1 MCYPGISKLKDTE
14 HTVLV
19 LLSDFT
25 LFVQESE
32 INGADI
38 NPEIEKAKSWL
49 LFPNSLC
56 KERSWK
62 FMSKAPGKVSTDHPP
77 QPIQYSKDLTMAQTN
92 CIWVMRCH
100 KESKLQCMRSSGWA
114 IKEARSPS
122 ALHCSG

>member
-1 MCYPGISKLKDTE
+1 MLTRINSTVCYPGISKHKDTVA

-25 LFVQESE
+25 FFVQESE

-92 CIWVMRCH
+92 LSQRVQIAM
-100 KESKLQCMRSSGWA
+100 LGWA
-114 IKEARSPS
+114 IKEARSLS